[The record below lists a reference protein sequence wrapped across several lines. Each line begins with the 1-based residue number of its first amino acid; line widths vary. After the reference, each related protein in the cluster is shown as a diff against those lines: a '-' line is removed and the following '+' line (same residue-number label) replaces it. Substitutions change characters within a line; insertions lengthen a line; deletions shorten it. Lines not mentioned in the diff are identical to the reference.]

1 MGETLFRHFGVYL
14 HNALFFNWSYLAAD
28 SERPQVSFP
37 EECLV
42 GRFARPVIYYVA
54 GWILHGMK
62 QAKGVAQ
69 TEKQMFFDFVAHNC
83 LNAESAK
90 MAGLPTS
97 LVERRKK
104 KKGAIMYCTQ
114 QFYDFV
120 SFIESIYLNNLN
132 LEMMMA
138 HASGD
143 LIHEI
148 KEKILVSDAVTSKF
162 SLFCDLGEVAVD
174 GKTAKRLIEYIAI
187 KYANMRG
194 TFFVKHMNAT
204 GNRDVSNLVDSQAT
218 RTRVVNAVAC
228 SKAVGEVKKMNDDE
242 MEKKVWEDA
251 AESVD
256 MEIENDLI

>member
-1 MGETLFRHFGVYL
+1 M
-14 HNALFFNWSYLAAD
+14 
-28 SERPQVSFP
+28 
-37 EECLV
+37 
-42 GRFARPVIYYVA
+42 
-54 GWILHGMK
+54 
-62 QAKGVAQ
+62 
-69 TEKQMFFDFVAHNC
+69 
-83 LNAESAK
+83 
-90 MAGLPTS
+90 
-97 LVERRKK
+97 
-104 KKGAIMYCTQ
+104 
-114 QFYDFV
+114 
-120 SFIESIYLNNLN
+120 
-132 LEMMMA
+132 
-138 HASGD
+138 
-143 LIHEI
+143 
-148 KEKILVSDAVTSKF
+148 
-162 SLFCDLGEVAVD
+162 GEVAVD

>member
-1 MGETLFRHFGVYL
+1 
-14 HNALFFNWSYLAAD
+14 
-28 SERPQVSFP
+28 
-37 EECLV
+37 
-42 GRFARPVIYYVA
+42 
-54 GWILHGMK
+54 
-62 QAKGVAQ
+62 
-69 TEKQMFFDFVAHNC
+69 
-83 LNAESAK
+83 
-90 MAGLPTS
+90 
-97 LVERRKK
+97 
-104 KKGAIMYCTQ
+104 MYCTQ

-120 SFIESIYLNNLN
+120 SFIESIYLKNLN

-162 SLFCDLGEVAVD
+162 YLFCDLGEVAVD

-228 SKAVGEVKKMNDDE
+228 SKAVGEVKK
-242 MEKKVWEDA
+242 
-251 AESVD
+251 
-256 MEIENDLI
+256 